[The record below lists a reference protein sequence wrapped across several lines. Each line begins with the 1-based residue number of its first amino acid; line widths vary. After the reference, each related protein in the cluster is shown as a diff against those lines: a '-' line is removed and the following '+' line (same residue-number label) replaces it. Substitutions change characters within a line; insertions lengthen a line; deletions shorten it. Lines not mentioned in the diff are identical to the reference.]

1 MKAVAQLFE
10 FTGIDPLARQEQGIG
25 HFTKSEAQS
34 ERRRR
39 ENRGPVKYPR
49 QGGRKRGVL
58 DRIRRNGI
66 GRTAEEIRFQRKADY
81 ADDVI
86 QSDPGDPLAARSD
99 STADAQAK
107 RQGHLRESAPLL
119 SKDHTEA
126 QNDDSRTRLCRASR
140 FGFPV
145 DGYLREEA
153 SSRRAGFR

>member
-10 FTGIDPLARQEQGIG
+10 FTGIDPLTREEQGIG

-58 DRIRRNGI
+58 DRVRRHGI
-66 GRTAEEIRFQRKADY
+66 GRAAEEIRFQRETDY

-86 QSDPGDPLAARSD
+86 QGNPGDPLAARSD

-107 RQGHLRESAPLL
+107 RQGHLRESASLF

-126 QNDDSRTRLCRASR
+126 QNGDSRATLCRASR

-145 DGYLREEA
+145 GGYLREET
-153 SSRRAGFR
+153 SSRRAGFG